1 MVRLMRTPRGSA
13 LLELVLA
20 LPLSALLATA
30 AVQIM
35 LSQLRVARQVQ
46 ARVAGTRELEHAVLA
61 LASDLRASAA
71 TDLETWSDT
80 SITLH
85 AQVFVGTVCGAP
97 APHVIDVI
105 GGAPSSPLR
114 ASLSAAPRAGDRLL
128 LGVQDTALLGES
140 AVGLDTMSVGAN
152 IASAATE
159 SSACASSA
167 MNARAGGT
175 PWRITLVAASPA
187 WPRPG
192 DVVVVTRRTE
202 WRAYRASDQQTYLG
216 RRDWNGLSWSTIQP
230 VVGPLRS
237 NAQGGFRLRV
247 TGANGAQLFGAHP
260 DAKQVHVR
268 LASAHRVGGSAA
280 VLDSLDATL
289 SLRGGR

>member
-1 MVRLMRTPRGSA
+1 MRTPRGSA

-20 LPLSALLATA
+20 LPLAALLATA

-35 LSQLRVARQVQ
+35 LTQLRVSRQVQ

-80 SITLH
+80 SITVH
-85 AQVFVGTVCGAP
+85 AQMFVGAVCAAP

-114 ASLSAAPRAGDRLL
+114 ASLTAVPRAGDRLL
-128 LGVQDTALLGES
+128 LSVPDTAMLGGS
-140 AVGLDTMSVGAN
+140 AVGLDTMSVAVN

-159 SSACASSA
+159 PSACSSSA

-175 PWRITLVAASPA
+175 PWRITLVAASPT
-187 WPRPG
+187 WSRPG
-192 DVVVVTRRTE
+192 DVIVITRRTE

-216 RRDWNGLSWSTIQP
+216 RRDWNGASWSTIQP

-247 TGANGAQLFGAHP
+247 MRADGVPLLSAHP

-268 LASAHRVGGSAA
+268 LASAHRIGGSAE
-280 VLDSLDATL
+280 VLDSLYATL